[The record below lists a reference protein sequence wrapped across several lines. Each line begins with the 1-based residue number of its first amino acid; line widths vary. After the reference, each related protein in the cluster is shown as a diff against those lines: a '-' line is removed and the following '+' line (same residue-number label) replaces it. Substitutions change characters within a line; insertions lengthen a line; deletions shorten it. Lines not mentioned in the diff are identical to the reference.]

1 MIFRKLKKVCSV
13 IADGLLERLIDR
25 TDQSLTMVFL
35 RRCLKIHPFV
45 YALYQYRIGNT
56 HLSRALM
63 ADRRPRTEFE
73 RHFCARVEEICD
85 IVEQGYAA
93 EIPGSGPHVS
103 WNHKALLALHY
114 SLPYDTAGYSIR
126 SHSILTHLKKRGL
139 DVLAVTRLGYPW
151 NLGGHAGK
159 ELRVEDNIDGLCY
172 IRLTSDCNWRQRR
185 DSEYIDAYAQRLV
198 EEAKSGN
205 VSILH
210 SASNF
215 LNGLAAAKAARTA
228 GCRSIYEVR
237 GLWHLSQAVKE
248 PGFES
253 TDHFLYSEIMERAAV
268 READAVVTISE
279 ALKERLVHTG
289 VKPEK
294 ITVIPNAVDL
304 NIFKPRSPNVE
315 LKKRLGLEGKTV
327 IGFIGSLTGYEGLDL
342 LIKAVA
348 ALVGRG
354 ANIALLI
361 IGHGYAE
368 KALKKL
374 ASSHPHKDCIRFV
387 GHVPFNDIKKYYS
400 IIDIFPFPR
409 NGYEVCRLSPPLK
422 VLEVM
427 AAAKPVIVSDL
438 PPLLEMVKDGETGS
452 VCRADDL
459 QSLIETIQRLYENPD
474 ECRVLGEA
482 ARKWVAENRS
492 WESMSKKYIDLY
504 REICDG

>member
-1 MIFRKLKKVCSV
+1 MIFQRLKKVCNG
-13 IADGLLERLIDR
+13 IAENLFNRLIDR
-25 TDQSLTMVFL
+25 TDQSQLTSLL
-35 RRCLKIHPFV
+35 RQCVKLHPFAH
-45 YALYQYRIGNT
+45 ALYQYRIGNICFARELT
-56 HLSRALM
+56 VRL
-63 ADRRPRTEFE
+63 RPRTGFE
-73 RHFCARVEEICD
+73 RRFCARILEISR
-85 IVEQGYAA
+85 IVERGYEA
-93 EIPGSGPHVS
+93 EIPASPVPVA
-103 WNHKALLALHY
+103 WNRRVLFALHY
-114 SLPYDTAGYSIR
+114 SLPYDSAGYAIR
-126 SHSILTHLKKRGL
+126 SHSILTHLQRRGL
-139 DVLAVTRLGYPW
+139 NVLAVTRPGYPW
-151 NLGGHAGK
+151 DLVQHAGK
-159 ELRVEDNIDGLCY
+159 PFHAKDIVDGLRY
-172 IRLTSDCNWRQRR
+172 FRLTSNYNMLECI
-185 DSEYIDAYAQRLV
+185 DSKYINEYALKLAEIAQDQ
-198 EEAKSGN
+198 GI
-205 VSILH
+205 SILH

-215 LNGLAAAKAARTA
+215 LNGLASAQAARTA
-228 GCRSIYEVR
+228 GCKSVYEVR

-248 PGFES
+248 PGFEN

-438 PPLLEMVKDGETGS
+438 PPLLEMVKDGETGY
-452 VCRADDL
+452 VCKTDDL
-459 QSLIETIQRLYENPD
+459 QSLIEIIQRLYKNPD

-482 ARKWVAENRS
+482 ARKWVIENRN
-492 WESMSKKYIDLY
+492 WEDMSKKYIDLY
-504 REICDG
+504 RKICDG

>member
-1 MIFRKLKKVCSV
+1 MIFRKLKKTNKI
-13 IADGLLERLIDR
+13 IADGLLNRLIDH
-25 TDQSLTMVFL
+25 TDQSLLMVFL
-35 RRCLKIHPFV
+35 CRCLKIHPFI

-56 HLSRALM
+56 HLAHKLM
-63 ADRRPRTEFE
+63 SARRPKADFE
-73 RHFCARVEEICD
+73 KHFRAKVEEICD
-85 IVEQGYAA
+85 ILEQGYDA
-93 EIPGSGPHVS
+93 EIPRSSPHVP
-103 WNHKALLALHY
+103 WNRSVLLALHY
-114 SLPYDTAGYSIR
+114 SLPYDPAGYAIR

-139 DVLAVTRLGYPW
+139 KVQAVTRLGYPW
-151 NLGGHAGK
+151 DLGGHAGK
-159 ELRVEDNIDGLCY
+159 KLRVEDNIDGLCY

-185 DSEYIDAYAQRLV
+185 DSEYIDVYAQRLV
-198 EEAKSGN
+198 EEAKAGN

-215 LNGLAAAKAARTA
+215 LNGLAASRAARTA

-279 ALKERLVHTG
+279 ALKNRLVHTG

-315 LKKRLGLEGKTV
+315 LKKQLGLEGKTV

-348 ALVGRG
+348 TLVDRG

-368 KALKKL
+368 KTLKKL

-438 PPLLEMVKDGETGS
+438 PPLLEMVKDGENGS

-482 ARKWVAENRS
+482 ARKWVVENRN
-492 WESMSKKYIDLY
+492 WEDMSGKYIDLY